1 MKDYIWNKKNLPHKG
16 WVNIGHEDLEVPSH
30 TCQMCGKTEIR
41 YVHTM
46 YHFDVEDHIK
56 VGCECAERMTDD
68 YTTAK
73 EQLRKMK
80 KKTSWMTTNWKKED
94 YYEYEQKTFNSI
106 YGRTNVEIFKCD
118 KGYALCIDR
127 RLYNSLTCPTKK
139 EMKEMLYES
148 FVSTRK

>member
-73 EQLRKMK
+73 EQLRTMK
-80 KKTSWMTTNWKKED
+80 KKTSWMTTNWKKLNLFG
-94 YYEYEQKTFNSI
+94 YEEKTFNSTD
-106 YGRTNVEIFKCD
+106 GRMTVGFFEVDD
-118 KGYALCIDR
+118 KIAVVIGNLI
-127 RLYNSLTCPTKK
+127 L
-139 EMKEMLYES
+139 
-148 FVSTRK
+148 STRFETKQKAKEIIYKTFVEQKE